1 MQQDKEQ
8 KISPIKQRIL
18 FFAESLGIS
27 KRDFYKKIGVSRGTL
42 ESRTG
47 ITEDIVAKFIA
58 AYPDISLEWLIRGE
72 GEMFR
77 LSPESAEEK
86 SQTKCAEKG
95 NNSDVPTIVPQRN
108 MQKKGTNADEAAEEK
123 SQTKCAKN
131 VIKLNDDIFDDKF
144 DDKRNMQKTSS
155 TNISPKTIPSGR
167 KYPEPH
173 REAAMAGDA
182 RRHYVTMVEVPVV
195 DVEAAAG
202 GGSANSDY
210 FEDAETLHFP
220 SSVLSPTSSMRL
232 CISVKGESMEPTLFD
247 GTRIV
252 VRRLDR
258 SEWARIRSGNVY
270 VVTDREGS
278 TYVKRV
284 RNNLQLFG
292 MLTLV
297 SDNPDQR
304 KYKTFQLQEEEIFNV
319 WEVELVISDTIPPSE
334 RERIDDLRD
343 EMMELKAWL
352 QTMMT
357 REK

>member
-1 MQQDKEQ
+1 MQ
-8 KISPIKQRIL
+8 KIIDRIAHL
-18 FFAESLGIS
+18 IDKKGIS
-27 KRDFYKKIGVSRGTL
+27 IRSFEAAIGASNGLINRAAKKRT
-42 ESRTG
+42 
-47 ITEDIVAKFIA
+47 DINA
-58 AYPDISLEWLIRGE
+58 EWLSKIISAFPDVNPAWLLTGE

-77 LSPESAEEK
+77 LSLESSEEKSQTKCAENATLSKGGMQGGTKGGFPKLQKMPPNAAEEK
-86 SQTKCAEKG
+86 SQTKCAENTINLYDG
-95 NNSDVPTIVPQRN
+95 DVDGV
-108 MQKKGTNADEAAEEK
+108 
-123 SQTKCAKN
+123 
-131 VIKLNDDIFDDKF
+131 NDG
-144 DDKRNMQKTSS
+144 KRNMQETPSI
-155 TNISPKTIPSGR
+155 NVSPKTIPSGR

>member
-1 MQQDKEQ
+1 MQ
-8 KISPIKQRIL
+8 KIIDRIAHL
-18 FFAESLGIS
+18 IDKKGIS
-27 KRDFYKKIGVSRGTL
+27 IRSFEAAIGASNGLINRAAKR
-42 ESRTG
+42 RT
-47 ITEDIVAKFIA
+47 DINA
-58 AYPDISLEWLIRGE
+58 EWLSKIISAFPDVNPAWLLTGE

-77 LSPESAEEK
+77 LSLESSEEK
-86 SQTKCAEKG
+86 SQTKCAENVRELNPNK
-95 NNSDVPTIVPQRN
+95 NPNTNPNKRN
-108 MQKKGTNADEAAEEK
+108 MQKTLGNTDEATEEK
-123 SQTKCAKN
+123 TQTKCAKN

-304 KYKTFQLQEEEIFNV
+304 KYKTFRLQEEEIFNV

-343 EMMELKAWL
+343 EVMELKAWL

>member
-1 MQQDKEQ
+1 MQ
-8 KISPIKQRIL
+8 KIIDRIAHL
-18 FFAESLGIS
+18 IDKKGIS
-27 KRDFYKKIGVSRGTL
+27 IRSFEAAIGASNGLINRAAKKRT
-42 ESRTG
+42 
-47 ITEDIVAKFIA
+47 DINA
-58 AYPDISLEWLIRGE
+58 EWLSKIISAFPDVNPAWLLTGE

-77 LSPESAEEK
+77 LSLESSEEKSQTKCAENATLSKGGMQGGTKGGFPKLQKMPPNAAEEK
-86 SQTKCAEKG
+86 SQTKCAE
-95 NNSDVPTIVPQRN
+95 
-108 MQKKGTNADEAAEEK
+108 
-123 SQTKCAKN
+123 N

>member
-1 MQQDKEQ
+1 MQ
-8 KISPIKQRIL
+8 KIIDRIAHL
-18 FFAESLGIS
+18 IDKKGIS
-27 KRDFYKKIGVSRGTL
+27 IRSFEAAIGASNGLINRAAKR
-42 ESRTG
+42 RT
-47 ITEDIVAKFIA
+47 DINA
-58 AYPDISLEWLIRGE
+58 EWLSKIISAFPDVNPAWLLTGE

-77 LSPESAEEK
+77 LSLESSEEK
-86 SQTKCAEKG
+86 SQTKCAENVRELNPNK
-95 NNSDVPTIVPQRN
+95 NPNTNPNKRN
-108 MQKKGTNADEAAEEK
+108 MQKTLGNTDEATEEK
-123 SQTKCAKN
+123 TQTKCAKN

-258 SEWARIRSGNVY
+258 SEWERIRSGNVY

-343 EMMELKAWL
+343 EVMELKAWL

>member
-1 MQQDKEQ
+1 
-8 KISPIKQRIL
+8 
-18 FFAESLGIS
+18 
-27 KRDFYKKIGVSRGTL
+27 
-42 ESRTG
+42 
-47 ITEDIVAKFIA
+47 
-58 AYPDISLEWLIRGE
+58 
-72 GEMFR
+72 
-77 LSPESAEEK
+77 
-86 SQTKCAEKG
+86 
-95 NNSDVPTIVPQRN
+95 
-108 MQKKGTNADEAAEEK
+108 
-123 SQTKCAKN
+123 
-131 VIKLNDDIFDDKF
+131 
-144 DDKRNMQKTSS
+144 
-155 TNISPKTIPSGR
+155 
-167 KYPEPH
+167 
-173 REAAMAGDA
+173 MAGDA
-182 RRHYVTMVEVPVV
+182 RQHYVTMVEVPVV